1 MKFDILKFVFDLC
14 KIKQQHFSIAIKMKP
29 ISVQTKDNWKLVV
42 VFDNQVSKELDC
54 ASLLQ
59 YPAFAP
65 LKDEQL
71 FKKAF
76 IDHNTV
82 CWPRNLDLNPDWVLI
97 EK

>member
-1 MKFDILKFVFDLC
+1 MKLV
-14 KIKQQHFSIAIKMKP
+14 
-29 ISVQTKDNWKLVV
+29 SVIVLDNWKLVV

-82 CWPRNLDLNPDWVLI
+82 YWPGNLDLNPDWVLI